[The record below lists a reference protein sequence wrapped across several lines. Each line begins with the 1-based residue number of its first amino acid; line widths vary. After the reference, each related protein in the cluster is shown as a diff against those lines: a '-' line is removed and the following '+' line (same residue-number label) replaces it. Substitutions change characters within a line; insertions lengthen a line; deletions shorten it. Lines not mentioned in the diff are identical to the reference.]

1 MPQRTGPGGIWP
13 DLTGLP
19 PLGLPRTVQVHVHQQ
34 GNQIGPF
41 TAEAVAEMV
50 RLGTLGPDAN
60 VWHEGLAD
68 WIPVNQFLA
77 QLPPPPPPAEPVM
90 ATTVSME
97 GPSELGVVLR
107 ALVCGLVVALV
118 AGVLFG
124 VIEAK
129 LGDATRG
136 ARRILGWLLAG
147 LGWLVGFTVSRV
159 SRGYDSWLLA
169 GGAAAA
175 ALAGL
180 LLSVWVA
187 GTVGGDGGPTVFGSV
202 IQIIIGTAIA
212 GWVAKSD

>member
-1 MPQRTGPGGIWP
+1 MQ
-13 DLTGLP
+13 L
-19 PLGLPRTVQVHVHQQ
+19 HVHHQ

-41 TAEAVAEMV
+41 TPEAVAEMF

-60 VWHEGLAD
+60 VWHEGLPD
-68 WIPVNQFLA
+68 WVPVNEFL
-77 QLPPPPPPAEPVM
+77 QQRPAPAAPVVV
-90 ATTVSME
+90 ATPAAAANTD
-97 GPSELGVVLR
+97 GPSELSVVLK
-107 ALVCGLVVALV
+107 ALACGLVVALV

-159 SRGYDSWLLA
+159 SRGYDSWLLV
-169 GGAAAA
+169 GGAAAS
-175 ALAGL
+175 ALVGL

-187 GTVGGDGGPTVFGSV
+187 GAVGGDGGPTVFGSI
-202 IQIIIGTAIA
+202 IQIVIGTAIA
-212 GWVAKSD
+212 GWVAKAD